1 MCCCRW
7 EERVTHV
14 VAPSL
19 KRVAKVLAAMA
30 AGAWI
35 VSTEFLTASHAA
47 HTLVDPVLPI
57 PSHASPLCKA
67 VLHKHN
73 VACKWGRRDPSRLT
87 LQGNIAQRLQSRLC
101 FRPKLRNSK
110 LDSWCYDWGCAT

>member
-1 MCCCRW
+1 M
-7 EERVTHV
+7 THV

-47 HTLVDPVLPI
+47 RALVDPVLP
-57 PSHASPLCKA
+57 SPPQDA
-67 VLHKHN
+67 
-73 VACKWGRRDPSRLT
+73 
-87 LQGNIAQRLQSRLC
+87 
-101 FRPKLRNSK
+101 
-110 LDSWCYDWGCAT
+110 